1 MDFLEGYF
9 HFWYSDSDWVGG
21 NMNVN
26 GMKDHGHFVSNSA
39 SSNAMLQLAL
49 GYQLLAENIG
59 GEFMN

>member
-39 SSNAMLQLAL
+39 SSNAILQLL
-49 GYQLLAENIG
+49 VIDCWPRILNV
-59 GEFMN
+59 NS

>member
-39 SSNAMLQLAL
+39 SSNAMLQLLVIDCWLRIL
-49 GYQLLAENIG
+49 GVIS
-59 GEFMN
+59 

>member
-1 MDFLEGYF
+1 MDFLEGCF

-39 SSNAMLQLAL
+39 SSNAMLQLL
-49 GYQLLAENIG
+49 VID
-59 GEFMN
+59 